1 MATADSPNTNNNN
14 NTADSDLEDINA
26 NPNPNSPSN
35 ALLPSSSTSP
45 AVCLLRSAGD
55 AAGGAFMGSIFGF
68 GSGLI
73 KKRGFKGSFVEAGSH
88 AKVSNMDKLES
99 YVYGQNKLSEVGF
112 SCGICFW
119 VGLFGGGA
127 PQALLQSCLT
137 LGAFSFIMERLNKQQ
152 PALAHSFSL
161 RNKHE
166 YSASRPLPNA
176 PHHLT
181 LSVPLPNELKAA
193 FSFFCNS
200 LKKTSSNFPTAL

>member
-88 AKVSNMDKLES
+88 AKTFAV
-99 YVYGQNKLSEVGF
+99 LSGPSIWLMIKFVL
-112 SCGICFW
+112 CGDA
-119 VGLFGGGA
+119 GA